1 LGIFSQDLTDF
12 LSLLAVFSFSLCT
25 FGGIILIFYNWISKI
40 SLKMKKTVLAMALA
54 LTMAGS
60 VSAQSGVSVK
70 GPAWLSNAVFY
81 QIYPSS
87 YMDTDGNGIGDLPG
101 ITEKL
106 DYIKSLGVNA
116 IWLNPVFESGWFD
129 GGYDVIDFYKIDPR
143 FGTNTDMVN
152 LIREAHKRGIK
163 VCLDLVAGHTS
174 NRCEWFKESANGDPN
189 GHYADYYIWT
199 DTISKHDK
207 EEIALR
213 HQSPNPQSST
223 RGRYVEINAPRA
235 KYYEKNF
242 FECQPAL
249 NYGFAHPDH
258 SWEQPVT
265 APGPQAVRREIRN
278 IMSFWFDK
286 GVDGFR
292 VDMASSLVKND
303 PGKVETSKLW
313 REMRAWKDKHYPQC
327 VLISEWSNPAEAIPA
342 GFNIDFMIHFGIKG
356 YASLFFAPDT
366 PWGKSHK
373 NDGYGE
379 CYFDKAGKGELKQFI
394 DNFSNAYEKTENIGY
409 IALPTANHDYQRP
422 NIGTRNTFDQL
433 KVTMTFFLTMPG
445 VPFIYY
451 GDEIGMKYQ
460 MNLPSKEGS
469 NNRAGTR
476 TPMQWTPGLTAG
488 FSTCRPDQLYFP
500 VATDNGRLTV
510 AAQEKDKNS
519 LLNFTRDLIRLRH
532 SSPALDNDGGWQL
545 VSDVDK
551 PYPMVYKRTADDQT
565 YIIALNPSDQK
576 VSAKIAH
583 LGKGI
588 AKLVS
593 GKVRYQSGKV
603 SDTVKL
609 NGISAAVFY
618 IK

>member
-1 LGIFSQDLTDF
+1 M
-12 LSLLAVFSFSLCT
+12 
-25 FGGIILIFYNWISKI
+25 
-40 SLKMKKTVLAMALA
+40 MKKIVLTVILALAMG
-54 LTMAGS
+54 GS
-60 VSAQSGVSVK
+60 VSAQSAVSAK
-70 GPAWLSNAVFY
+70 GPAWLGNAVFY

-174 NRCEWFKESANGDPN
+174 NQCKWFKESANGDPN

-199 DTISKHDK
+199 DTISKRDK

-213 HQSPNPQSST
+213 HQDPNPLSST
-223 RGRYVEINAPRA
+223 RGRYVEMDAPRA

-249 NYGFAHPDH
+249 NYGFAHPEH

-265 APGPQAVRREIRN
+265 APGPQGVRREIRN

-286 GVDGFR
+286 GIDGFR

-313 REMRAWKDKHYPQC
+313 NEMRAWKDKYYPQC

-366 PWGKSHK
+366 PWGKSHRD
-373 NDGYGE
+373 DGYGE
-379 CYFDKAGKGELKQFI
+379 CYFDKMGKGQLKQFV
-394 DNFSNAYEKTENIGY
+394 DNFSDAYERTKDMGY

-422 NIGTRNTFDQL
+422 DIGTRNTFDQL
-433 KVTMTFFLTMPG
+433 KVAMTFFLTMPG

-460 MNLPSKEGS
+460 MNLPGKEGS
-469 NNRAGTR
+469 NDRAGTR
-476 TPMQWTPGLTAG
+476 TPMQWTPGPTAG
-488 FSTCRPDQLYFP
+488 FSSCSPAQLYFP
-500 VATDNGRLTV
+500 VATENGRLTV
-510 AAQEKDKNS
+510 SAQEKDRNS
-519 LLNFTRDLIRLRH
+519 LLNFTRELIRLRH
-532 SSPALDNDGGWQL
+532 SAQALNNDGSWKL
-545 VSDVDK
+545 VSDVNQ
-551 PYPMVYKRTADDQT
+551 PYPMVYKRFADGRT
-565 YIIALNPSDQK
+565 YVVALNPGARK
-576 VSAKIAH
+576 VCAKITH

-588 AKLVS
+588 IRLVS
-593 GKVRYQSGKV
+593 GRANYKSGKRFDV
-603 SDTVKL
+603 VRM
-609 NGISAAVFY
+609 NGISAAVFF
-618 IK
+618 IE